1 MEKCFD
7 AHCDAFDSAP
17 EELKNEIKLPRSIKT
32 AVAASCSK
40 VWNTVTNGL
49 VVKHVQRRQACRSCE
64 PGPPARNV
72 QLSMRVD
79 VDKDYD

>member
-17 EELKNEIKLPRSIKT
+17 EELKNEIKLPRSIK
-32 AVAASCSK
+32 
-40 VWNTVTNGL
+40 TVTNGL